1 MLENRMLIDSEWG
14 ELEYG
19 IPYPRKISEWE
30 REEYEDDIGREAFC
44 DSAEYEG
51 SEELV

>member
-1 MLENRMLIDSEWG
+1 MLENRMLIDEEWS

-19 IPYPRKISEWE
+19 VPSPRKMSAWE

-51 SEELV
+51 SEESV